1 MFIKR
6 AWAEIDVS
14 ALVHNFKKIKEQ
26 MNGANVMAVVKADA
40 YGHGVDIVVPVLKQ
54 LGASSFA
61 VADIG
66 EALEVRKYGGNSPVL
81 ILGYTPCE
89 AVNLLAENNIIQTV
103 YDYNYAK
110 QLNQAARRQNVK
122 LKCHIKL
129 DTGMGRLGFDC
140 RSNELFGL
148 AELKELKQFECLEF
162 EGIYTHFAVADS
174 ETRTDFQFTNN
185 QFVRFKTVCEELE
198 KFGFSF
204 KYTHCCN
211 SAGVLLHGDK
221 YLDLGRSGIILY
233 GLMPDEKINNKNGLI
248 PVMEF
253 KTVVTMVKTLRKGES
268 VSYGNTFTANNDLK
282 VATLAVGYAD
292 GYPRALSNKGYVL
305 INGKKCRV
313 LGRVCMDQ
321 TVVDVTG
328 VDLKIGD
335 QAILFGKELAVEEV
349 AKLADTVNYEI
360 ICGLKSRVIRIAV
373 NNK

>member
-14 ALVHNFKKIKEQ
+14 ALVHNFNIIKEK
-26 MNGANVMAVVKADA
+26 MGSSNIMAVVKADA
-40 YGHGVDIVVPVLKQ
+40 YGHGVDIVVPVLKE

-66 EALEVRKYGGNSPVL
+66 EALEARKYAGNSPVL
-81 ILGYTPCE
+81 ILGYTPPE
-89 AVNLLAENNIIQTV
+89 AVNLLAQNNVIQTV
-103 YDYNYAK
+103 YDYQYAK
-110 QLNQAARRQNVK
+110 QLNESAEKQNIK
-122 LKCHIKL
+122 LNCHIKL

-140 RSNELFGL
+140 RSDDLFGL
-148 AELKELKQFECLEF
+148 NELKELKQFENLIF
-162 EGIYTHFAVADS
+162 DGIYTHFAVADS
-174 ETRTDFQFTNN
+174 ENESDYSFTNN
-185 QFVRFKTVCEELE
+185 QYCRFKTVCEELE

-211 SAGVLLHGDK
+211 SAGILLHNDK

-233 GLMPDEKINNKNGLI
+233 GLVPDESIENKNGLI

-268 VSYGNTFTANNDLK
+268 VSYGNTFTANKDLK

-305 INGKKCRV
+305 INGKKCRI

-321 TVVDVTG
+321 TVVDVT
-328 VDLKIGD
+328 DTKCKIGD
-335 QAILFGKELAVEEV
+335 QALLFGKELAVEEV
-349 AKLADTVNYEI
+349 AKLCNTVNYEI
-360 ICGLKSRVIRIAV
+360 ICGLKSRVTRISV
-373 NNK
+373 

>member
-14 ALVHNFKKIKEQ
+14 ALVHNFKIIKEK
-26 MNGANVMAVVKADA
+26 MGSSNIMAVVKADA
-40 YGHGVDIVVPVLKQ
+40 YGHGVDIVVPVLKE

-66 EALEVRKYGGNSPVL
+66 EALEVRKYDAFSPVL
-81 ILGYTPCE
+81 ILGYTPPE
-89 AVNLLAENNIIQTV
+89 AVNLLAQNNIIQTV
-103 YDYNYAK
+103 YDYQYAK
-110 QLNQAARRQNVK
+110 QLNQAAKQNNLK

-140 RSNELFGL
+140 RSDELFGL
-148 AELKELKQFECLEF
+148 SQLKELKEFDCLEF
-162 EGIYTHFAVADS
+162 SGIYTHFAVADS
-174 ETRTDFQFTNN
+174 ENKPDFDFTNN
-185 QFVRFKTVCEELE
+185 QYSRFKKVCEEL
-198 KFGFSF
+198 KNCGFFF
-204 KYTHCCN
+204 KHTHCCN

-233 GLMPDEKINNKNGLI
+233 GLVPDEKLKNKNGLI

-268 VSYGNTFTANNDLK
+268 VSYGNTFKANKDLK

-292 GYPRALSNKGYVL
+292 GYPRTLSNKGYVL

-328 VDLKIGD
+328 VDVKIGD
-335 QAILFGKELAVEEV
+335 QAVLFGKELAVEEI
-349 AKLADTVNYEI
+349 AKLANTVNYEI
-360 ICGLKSRVIRIAV
+360 ICGLKSRVTRIAV